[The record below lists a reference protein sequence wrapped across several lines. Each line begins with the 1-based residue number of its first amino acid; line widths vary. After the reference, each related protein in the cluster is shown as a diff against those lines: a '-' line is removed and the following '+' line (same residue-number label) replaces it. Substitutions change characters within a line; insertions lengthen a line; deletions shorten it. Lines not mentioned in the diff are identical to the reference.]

1 MLGRSHGEHEL
12 QAPKLE
18 PAPMMKNSTSLKF
31 VQTLFLGTVTVAGSL
46 DCRNA
51 GHNRNWSNQLRL
63 LVVPDKILNLC
74 EIIKTNE
81 QRWLNFFPHNCISSM
96 KSCLKLAPRCPKNVS
111 RKRNKIIF
119 IIPVFNA
126 PYIQAVQTLINPS
139 TMSAVVDQL
148 VLTAQLVVEESS
160 VSVRNLATWTKIPE
174 QEK

>member
-31 VQTLFLGTVTVAGSL
+31 VQTLFRGTVTVAGSL
-46 DCRNA
+46 DCRHA
-51 GHNRNWSNQLRL
+51 GHNRNWSYQLRL
-63 LVVPDKILNLC
+63 LFVPDKIWNLC

-81 QRWLNFFPHNCISSM
+81 QRWLNLCPHNCISSIQ
-96 KSCLKLAPRCPKNVS
+96 SCLKLAPRCPKNVS

-119 IIPVFNA
+119 ILPVFNA
-126 PYIQAVQTLINPS
+126 AYIQAVQTLINPS

-160 VSVRNLATWTKIPE
+160 VSVRNQATWTKIPE